1 MCFSRKTKPI
11 RFQVLM
17 NQSILVIRIVM
28 VLFCSIGGFTV
39 AFLFPDI
46 DVHPAVSVVIGGLLG
61 AFLVLIDI
69 QLKGFSLRALS
80 GLTFGLLMGVL
91 ASHFITI
98 SPLFDGGEP
107 QVIYI
112 SRLCVFIG
120 VTYLST
126 VIALR
131 GRDEFNLVIPY
142 VKFEPQSVE
151 IPLVVLDTS
160 ALVDGRVVKIASAR
174 LLSDAIATPNFV
186 VEELHDLSSSSI
198 IEERNRGERGLRT
211 ISELKAIEHLDFRV
225 IDSDLES
232 TDSRDEKMLFVVA
245 SSKGRLLAT
254 SESLIQK
261 AKHAGV
267 PYVDILNL
275 NKVLAQEVVIG
286 SALSVSIMK
295 VGKEDGQGVG
305 YLDDG
310 SMVVVNQSADLLGSS
325 VLTEVESVIPTSGG
339 RMVFG
344 KLLGENN

>member
-1 MCFSRKTKPI
+1 
-11 RFQVLM
+11 M
-17 NQSILVIRIVM
+17 NQSILVIRIIM
-28 VLFCSIGGFTV
+28 VLFCSIGGYTV

-46 DVHPAVSVVIGGLLG
+46 NVHAAFSVVVGGLLG
-61 AFLVLIDI
+61 ALLVLIDI
-69 QLKGFSLRALS
+69 LLKGISLRALS

-107 QVIYI
+107 QVVYI

-142 VKFEPQSVE
+142 VKFEPQNVE

-160 ALVDGRVVKIASAR
+160 ALVDGRVVKLANAR
-174 LLSDAIATPNFV
+174 LLSDAIATPKFV
-186 VEELHDLSSSSI
+186 VDELHELSSSSI
-198 IEERNRGERGLRT
+198 VDEKNRGVRGLKT
-211 ISELKAIEHLDFRV
+211 VSELRDIEHIDFRV

-232 TDSRDEKMLFVVA
+232 SDSRDEKILFVVS

-254 SESLIQK
+254 REALLQK
-261 AKHAGV
+261 AKHSGI
-267 PYVDILNL
+267 PFVDILNL
-275 NKVLAQEVVIG
+275 NRALAQEVVIG
-286 SALSVSIMK
+286 GALSVSIMK
-295 VGKEDGQGVG
+295 IGKEDGQGVG
-305 YLDDG
+305 YLEDG
-310 SMVVVNQSADLLGSS
+310 SMVVVNQSADMLGSS
-325 VLTEVESVIPTSGG
+325 VLAEVESVIPTSGG